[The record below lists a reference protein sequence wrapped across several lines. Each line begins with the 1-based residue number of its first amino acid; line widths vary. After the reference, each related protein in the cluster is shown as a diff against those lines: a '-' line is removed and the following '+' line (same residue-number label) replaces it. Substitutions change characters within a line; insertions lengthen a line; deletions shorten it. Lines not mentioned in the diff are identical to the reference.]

1 MDSQGIRARREW
13 AGSSY
18 TSEHGGEI
26 HSGEHKRGD
35 QDRALDSDEF
45 MAGMIRAR
53 PRNDDLWLVEQKVV
67 AVDNLYRTRTRLAR
81 EMARGGTAYRLA
93 EPVVRQS
100 SLGRGARCGREAPTA
115 PSVLI
120 A

>member
-1 MDSQGIRARREW
+1 MDSQGIRAHREW

-18 TSEHGGEI
+18 TSEHGREI

-67 AVDNLYRTRTRLAR
+67 ALDNLYRTGLGWRERWHEVAR
-81 EMARGGTAYRLA
+81 HI
-93 EPVVRQS
+93 V
-100 SLGRGARCGREAPTA
+100 SLSPSLDEA
-115 PSVLI
+115 L
-120 A
+120 